1 MQIIISSSLNLIR
14 ARRIRSSIRVSVV
27 LVVFWSSTAEHLS
40 LHFTITIVGGSK
52 CQPDIDFADSWPT
65 SSFRVH
71 NPPFSKL
78 NRKDI
83 ISWVFVFMDWV
94 DTCSSNVSI
103 SVLGLDFVGGN
114 IVINYHL
121 YVIYLLCEF
130 WTKIVSTYHTVLY
143 YSKLYKIVLL
153 FTSLYLFLPLPTSFY
168 LSLHLP
174 TFLYLS
180 ISP

>member
-1 MQIIISSSLNLIR
+1 
-14 ARRIRSSIRVSVV
+14 
-27 LVVFWSSTAEHLS
+27 
-40 LHFTITIVGGSK
+40 
-52 CQPDIDFADSWPT
+52 
-65 SSFRVH
+65 
-71 NPPFSKL
+71 
-78 NRKDI
+78 
-83 ISWVFVFMDWV
+83 MDWV

-153 FTSLYLFLPLPTSFY
+153 FTSLYLFLPLY
-168 LSLHLP
+168 LSLPLSTFPYISLP
-174 TFLYLS
+174 FSASLSLLNSYLPYVTLPLSTFPYLFYLTLPLLTFLYPFLNLPTS
-180 ISP
+180 LYPSTYSSLLLFTSL